1 MLFFGP
7 YGKTN
12 EMLLMLYE
20 TNALIDYT
28 VDDDNQSSKK
38 KKRKKKSNLSKI
50 KDKMCLNRG
59 LLHI

>member
-7 YGKTN
+7 YGKIN
-12 EMLLMLYE
+12 KMLSMLYE

-38 KKRKKKSNLSKI
+38 KKI
-50 KDKMCLNRG
+50 
-59 LLHI
+59 